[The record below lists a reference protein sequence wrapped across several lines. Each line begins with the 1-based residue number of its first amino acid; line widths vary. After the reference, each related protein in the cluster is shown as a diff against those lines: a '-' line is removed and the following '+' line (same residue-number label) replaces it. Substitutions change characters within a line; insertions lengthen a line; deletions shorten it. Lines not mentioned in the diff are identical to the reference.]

1 MTLSETAAATHSF
14 LRATPNSV
22 ACEKCLATHLG
33 VDRYEV
39 LKSIR
44 ELIPAGR
51 ILCTY
56 AECAICRERSLVA
69 HVRTE
74 RRQSSGA

>member
-1 MTLSETAAATHSF
+1 MTLSEAATATHSF
-14 LRATPNSV
+14 LRTIPNSV
-22 ACEKCLATHLG
+22 ACEKCLAAYLD

-44 ELIPAGR
+44 ELIHAGR

-56 AECAICRERSLVA
+56 TECAICQERSLVA
-69 HVRTE
+69 HVRAQ
-74 RRQSSGA
+74 RRQSSDT